1 MRSSGVIVMAVAGF
15 LAAACGSDGPATDDA
30 SGNASESDVT
40 VFAAASLTDAFTE
53 LGDAFTAANPDAEVT
68 FNFAGSSELVA
79 QISDG
84 APADVIASADLA
96 SMAVLTDAGLVAGD
110 PQAFATNVAEIMVER
125 GNPEGI
131 DGVADLSADDLIVVQ
146 CAPEVPC
153 GSYAEQVLANA
164 GVSVTPASYED
175 NVRAVVTKVTLGE
188 ADAGIVYRTDVLAAS
203 DAADGVSIPADV
215 NVVAEYP
222 IALVGGPAERAGARS
237 FVDFVLSA
245 EGQAVLADF
254 GFGPP

>member
-1 MRSSGVIVMAVAGF
+1 MRSAGVIVMVVVGV
-15 LAAACGSDGPATDDA
+15 LATACGSDGAATDDA
-30 SGNASESDVT
+30 TENASEDDVT

-53 LGDAFTAANPDAEVT
+53 LGDAFTAANPGVEVT

-84 APADVIASADLA
+84 APADVVASADLA
-96 SMAVLTDAGLVAGD
+96 TMTVLADAELVVGD
-110 PQAFATNVAEIMVER
+110 PQVFATNVAEIMVER

-131 DGVADLSADDLIVVQ
+131 DDVADLAADNLIVVQ

-188 ADAGIVYRTDVLAAS
+188 ADAGIVYRTDVLAAG
-203 DAADGVSIPADV
+203 DGADGVTIPADV

-222 IALVGGPAERAGARS
+222 IALVAGSGDRAGARS
-237 FVDFVLSA
+237 FADFVLGA
-245 EGQAVLADF
+245 DGQAILAEF
-254 GFGPP
+254 GFGPA